1 MEERLII
8 AVSGFPV
15 LYDVSLFAYR
25 DLNKKNDAWKKVS
38 EIVGVPVEECKKRW
52 KNLRDTFRR
61 EKNRERERNRSGAGA
76 VSSRPWRYMGVMSF
90 LNPFVES
97 RPTSGNMVVEVEEA
111 LTQNNQEETEQTQGQ
126 CQDVQGGREE
136 GQESSDEGTAPS
148 TSGVIS
154 GLSPTP
160 LQKKRRQ
167 SSATVFEDKLLK
179 ILESV
184 ASQKTSHQSPPTEDP
199 DEMFFRSILSDFK
212 SLTERRRD
220 ELKFKIHQLIFEAKC
235 QEAEENTKI

>member
-1 MEERLII
+1 KMEERLII

-38 EIVGVPVEECKKRW
+38 EIVGVPGKEKRW

-97 RPTSGNMVVEVEEA
+97 RPTSGNMVVEVEE
-111 LTQNNQEETEQTQGQ
+111 
-126 CQDVQGGREE
+126 

-160 LQKKRRQ
+160 LQKKR
-167 SSATVFEDKLLK
+167 
-179 ILESV
+179 
-184 ASQKTSHQSPPTEDP
+184 SPPTEDP